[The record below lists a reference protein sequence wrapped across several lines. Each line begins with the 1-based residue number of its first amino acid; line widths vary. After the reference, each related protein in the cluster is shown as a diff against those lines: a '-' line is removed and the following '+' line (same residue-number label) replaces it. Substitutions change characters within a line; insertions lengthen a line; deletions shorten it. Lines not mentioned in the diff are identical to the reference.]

1 MGKPKSLTVEHV
13 FDATPEELW
22 NAWTDPE
29 QYKKWYNPAPGMD
42 LVIHEFDVRVGGR
55 VHFDM
60 PMPGGRGGNST
71 KGVFHVLEPHKRIV
85 FGAEDKSSLNDVAI
99 KPEGK
104 KTRLNVVWSSTV
116 PEMGSPEM
124 QKMAT
129 MAWESSAAKLERLL
143 MEK

>member
-1 MGKPKSLTVEHV
+1 MSKPKSLTVEHV
-13 FDATPEELW
+13 FDATIEELW

-71 KGVFHVLEPHKRIV
+71 KGVFHLVNPHKRIV
-85 FGAEDKSSLNDVAI
+85 FGAEDKSSLNDVTF

-104 KTRLNVVWSSTV
+104 KTRLIVVWSSTV

-124 QKMAT
+124 QEMAR
-129 MAWESSAAKLERLL
+129 MAWKSSAAKLERLL